1 MKLTKILGRRFGSY
15 SAANVLRRQDISAAN
30 MYLNEFEHRET
41 SRDAEILNAARSH
54 ILSGDT
60 RAVQIVRLEDVR
72 DSVELWRERLPRV
85 TPFYAVKCNPDP
97 EILSLL
103 ADMNTGFDAASGA
116 EINSALNTGIDPSRV
131 IYANPVKQIS
141 HIQAAAEAGVMT
153 TTFDSLDELEKIAT
167 HFPDANLM
175 LRLKPDD
182 SKAKC
187 RLGQK
192 FGSSINAVPIL
203 LRRASELN
211 LNVIGVSFHVGS
223 GNDHEN
229 SWRKAID
236 LARAAFDLNAGKH
249 DFSVLNIGGGFSA
262 CPDTF
267 RDIASVVKQHLDLR
281 FPKDIQI
288 IAEPGRFI
296 VERSHSLLVNV
307 IGKRT
312 ETCVNGAPRHGEN
325 RDGPMYFVNDGLYGS
340 FNCVLYDHAELE
352 VPQAMNSKGDVIE
365 DQPHETKYS
374 SIWGNTC
381 DGLDCVMPSVRL
393 PSNLSTG
400 SWLMFS
406 SMGAY
411 TTAAAS
417 SFNGFEPPKSQ
428 YIF

>member
-1 MKLTKILGRRFGSY
+1 MRLTKILRRRHFSSY
-15 SAANVLRRQDISAAN
+15 PSANLLRQVTPPNV
-30 MYLNEFEHRET
+30 YVNEFEPKENRE
-41 SRDAEILNAARSH
+41 DEILNAARSH

-60 RAVQIVRLEDVR
+60 KPIQIVRLKDVR
-72 DSVELWRERLPRV
+72 DSVELWREHLPRV
-85 TPFYAVKCNPDP
+85 RPYYAVKCNPDP

-103 ADMNTGFDAASGA
+103 ASMNTGFDAASGA
-116 EINSALNTGIDPSRV
+116 EVQSALNTGIDPSRV
-131 IYANPVKQIS
+131 IYANPIKQIS
-141 HIQAAAEAGVMT
+141 HLRGAAEAGVMT

-167 HFPDANLM
+167 HHPEAKLM
-175 LRLKPDD
+175 LRLRPDD

-192 FGSSINAVPIL
+192 FGSSINAVPVL
-203 LRRASELN
+203 LRRAAELN

-223 GNDHEN
+223 GNDHAN

-236 LARAAFDLNAGKH
+236 LARAAFDLNAGRH

-267 RDIASVVKQHLDLR
+267 SNIASVVKQHLDRR
-281 FPKDIQI
+281 FPSDIQI
-288 IAEPGRFI
+288 IAEPGRFV
-296 VERSHSLLVNV
+296 VEKSHSLLVNV

-312 ETCVNGAPRHGEN
+312 ETCVNGTPRHGED

-352 VPQAMNSKGDVIE
+352 TPQALNSNGDVIE
-365 DQPHETKYS
+365 HEHHETRHCS
-374 SIWGNTC
+374 VWGNTC
-381 DGLDCVMPSVRL
+381 DGLDCVMPRVRL

-417 SFNGFEPPKSQ
+417 SFNGFEPPRSE